1 MTNLSPYDSPY
12 RVKVA
17 ASLTARTVGLLAK
30 GVLQKADVLMLMP
43 CKSIHS
49 FGMPSAIDV
58 AFIAADGQVIKAVRN
73 LPPSRLASC
82 RSAATT
88 LERFSDPS
96 KEWFTEGQHLKLKLA
111 ENELTVSA
119 C

>member
-1 MTNLSPYDSPY
+1 MMTYSSNNSTY
-12 RVKVA
+12 RIKVA
-17 ASLTARTVGLLAK
+17 ASLATRMIGLLAK
-30 GVLQKADVLMLMP
+30 GVIQKADVLMLMP

-58 AFIAADGQVIKAVRN
+58 AFIAADGQVIKAVRD
-73 LPPSRLASC
+73 LPPSRMASC

-96 KEWFTEGQHLKLKLA
+96 KEWFTEGQHLELKLV